1 MKTCHELDKNE
12 EMSRLETETDEV
24 DKQTEILLK
33 ERDILKKENEML
45 KKRKF
50 EKENDILKKENEIL
64 KIKKENSIMEDSKNL
79 YGQAKYRK
87 GLVDINK
94 AIKKASV
101 S

>member
-12 EMSRLETETDEV
+12 KMSRLETEVEEV
-24 DKQTEILLK
+24 EKQTDMLLK
-33 ERDILKKENEML
+33 KG
-45 KKRKF
+45 
-50 EKENDILKKENEIL
+50 
-64 KIKKENSIMEDSKNL
+64 NSIKEDSKNL

-87 GLVDINK
+87 GLMDINK